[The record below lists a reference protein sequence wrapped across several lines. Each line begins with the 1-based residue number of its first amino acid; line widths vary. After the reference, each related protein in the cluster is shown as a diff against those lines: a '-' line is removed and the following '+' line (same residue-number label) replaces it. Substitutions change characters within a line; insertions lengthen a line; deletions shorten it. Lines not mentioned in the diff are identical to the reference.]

1 MRRERHTTES
11 QPIRRALALF
21 AMIACTALPAMA
33 QDEDPVVSHG
43 ISTFG
48 ELKYPADLAHLDYVN
63 PDAPKG
69 GELAISWLGTFDS
82 MNPYTRKGR
91 AGYLSSMFFESM
103 LTGVADEIGS
113 SYCLLCETLEY
124 PESKDWVIFT
134 LRDDVTFSD
143 GTPLTA
149 EDVLFTY
156 ELFLEEG
163 LPSYRAVLG
172 QQVESAEM
180 LDDRRIRFTFREDSP
195 KRDVIEAVGGL
206 PIMSKAWFE
215 ANDAGLDESR
225 LDPAI
230 GSGPYVLD
238 RYDINQRIVYRRDP
252 DYWGADVPLNVG
264 RNNFDTIRVEYFGD
278 GNAAFEGFKGG
289 AYLFRN
295 ENSSKTWA
303 TGYEFPA
310 VENGTVQKVEL
321 PDGTIATGQS
331 FAINLRR
338 PQFRDPRV
346 REALGLMFNFEWSNE
361 TLFYGLY
368 ERIKSFW
375 ENTELAAEGV
385 PSPEEV
391 AILQPLVDDGLLE
404 ESILSDPAVVPPESG
419 ARQLDRGNLRKASR
433 LLEEAGWIVG
443 DDGLRRKNGQTLRV
457 QILEDSPTFDRVIN
471 PFVQN
476 LRALGVD
483 AVYERV
489 DPAQYTDRTR
499 SHDFDM
505 TTDQFPMSYEPGAG
519 LKQYFG
525 TDGVEDVFNS
535 AGVSDPAVDRL
546 IEVVMAA
553 ETRDEMV
560 TAVKALDRVL
570 RAMRFWVPQWYK
582 DAHTVAYYDIYEH
595 PDPLPPF
602 SLGLLDF
609 WWVNPEKVEK
619 LRQAGVL

>member
-1 MRRERHTTES
+1 
-11 QPIRRALALF
+11 
-21 AMIACTALPAMA
+21 
-33 QDEDPVVSHG
+33 
-43 ISTFG
+43 
-48 ELKYPADLAHLDYVN
+48 
-63 PDAPKG
+63 
-69 GELAISWLGTFDS
+69 
-82 MNPYTRKGR
+82 
-91 AGYLSSMFFESM
+91 
-103 LTGVADEIGS
+103 
-113 SYCLLCETLEY
+113 
-124 PESKDWVIFT
+124 
-134 LRDDVTFSD
+134 
-143 GTPLTA
+143 
-149 EDVLFTY
+149 
-156 ELFLEEG
+156 
-163 LPSYRAVLG
+163 
-172 QQVESAEM
+172 
-180 LDDRRIRFTFREDSP
+180 
-195 KRDVIEAVGGL
+195 
-206 PIMSKAWFE
+206 
-215 ANDAGLDESR
+215 
-225 LDPAI
+225 
-230 GSGPYVLD
+230 
-238 RYDINQRIVYRRDP
+238 
-252 DYWGADVPLNVG
+252 
-264 RNNFDTIRVEYFGD
+264 
-278 GNAAFEGFKGG
+278 
-289 AYLFRN
+289 
-295 ENSSKTWA
+295 
-303 TGYEFPA
+303 
-310 VENGTVQKVEL
+310 
-321 PDGTIATGQS
+321 
-331 FAINLRR
+331 
-338 PQFRDPRV
+338 
-346 REALGLMFNFEWSNE
+346 MFNFEWSNE

-375 ENTELAAEGV
+375 ENTELAADGV

-391 AILQPLVDDGLLE
+391 AILQPLVDDGLLD

-443 DDGLRRKNGQTLRV
+443 DDGLRRKDGQTLRV